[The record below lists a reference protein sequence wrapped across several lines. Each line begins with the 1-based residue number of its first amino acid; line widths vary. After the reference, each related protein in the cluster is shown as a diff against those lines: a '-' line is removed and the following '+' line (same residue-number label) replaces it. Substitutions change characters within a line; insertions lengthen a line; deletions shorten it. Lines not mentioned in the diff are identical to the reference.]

1 VTDLVSADAG
11 DVSRE
16 TCPPAVAVDL
26 LGPAADRLVPYAR
39 LLAGPAIEGGL
50 LGPRERDRLW
60 ERHLLNCAA
69 VAAALPQGAEV
80 VDVGTGAGLPGLV
93 WALLRPDLRVTLVDP
108 QLRRTDFL
116 DHALTELGARSVQ
129 VRRARVQELAGEV
142 AADIVAARALAPL
155 DRLIE
160 WCLPLV
166 RPGGALWALKG
177 ESAAAEVTAAAGA
190 LQRGGV
196 ARTALSAYGEGVL
209 EQPTRVV
216 EVWRPGAGREGG
228 Q

>member
-1 VTDLVSADAG
+1 VS

-16 TCPPAVAVDL
+16 TSPPVAAVDL
-26 LGPAADRLVPYAR
+26 LGPAADRLVPYSR
-39 LLAGPAIEGGL
+39 LLAGPAIERGL

-93 WALLRPDLRVTLVDP
+93 WALLRPDLRVTLVDS
-108 QLRRTDFL
+108 RRRRIDFL
-116 DHALTELGARSVQ
+116 DQARTDLGVRSVQ
-129 VRRARVQELAGEV
+129 VRQARAQELAGAV
-142 AADIVAARALAPL
+142 AADIVTARALAPL
-155 DRLIE
+155 ARLVE
-160 WCLPLV
+160 WCLPLA

-177 ESAAAEVTAAAGA
+177 DSAAAELAAAAGA
-190 LQRGGV
+190 LQRGGA
-196 ARTALSAYGEGVL
+196 ARTALSTYGEGVL

-216 EVWRPGAGREGG
+216 EVWRSREGAR
-228 Q
+228 

>member
-1 VTDLVSADAG
+1 VS

-16 TCPPAVAVDL
+16 TSPPDAAVDL
-26 LGPAADRLVPYAR
+26 LGAAADRLVPYAR
-39 LLAGPAIEGGL
+39 LLAGPAIRRGL

-69 VAAALPQGAEV
+69 VAVALPQGAEV
-80 VDVGTGAGLPGLV
+80 LDIGSGAGLPGLV

-116 DHALTELGARSVQ
+116 DHACAELGVRSVQ
-129 VRRARVQELAGEV
+129 VRRTRAQELAGVVE
-142 AADIVAARALAPL
+142 ADIVAARALAPL
-155 DRLIE
+155 DRLVG

-177 ESAAAEVTAAAGA
+177 ESAAAELAAAADA
-190 LQRGGV
+190 LQRGGA
-196 ARTALSAYGEGVL
+196 ARSALSTYGDGVL

-216 EVWRPGAGREGG
+216 EVWAPRAGHEDA

>member
-1 VTDLVSADAG
+1 MS

-16 TCPPAVAVDL
+16 PSPPAAAVDL
-26 LGPAADRLVPYAR
+26 LGPAADRLVPFFR
-39 LLAGPAIEGGL
+39 LLAGPAIERGL

-93 WALLRPDLRVTLVDP
+93 WALLRPDLRVTLVDSRR
-108 QLRRTDFL
+108 RRTDFL
-116 DHALTELGARSVQ
+116 DQARTDLGVRSVQ
-129 VRRARVQELAGEV
+129 VRQARAQELAGAV
-142 AADIVAARALAPL
+142 AADIVAAGALAPL
-155 DRLIE
+155 DRLVE
-160 WCLPLV
+160 WCLPLA

-177 ESAAAEVTAAAGA
+177 DSAATELAAAAGA
-190 LQRGGV
+190 LQRGG
-196 ARTALSAYGEGVL
+196 ATRTALSTYGEGVL
-209 EQPTRVV
+209 EQPTRVI
-216 EVWRPGAGREGG
+216 EVWRSREGA

>member
-1 VTDLVSADAG
+1 MS

-16 TCPPAVAVDL
+16 TSPPAAAVDL

-39 LLAGPAIEGGL
+39 LLAGPAIERGL

-80 VDVGTGAGLPGLV
+80 LDVGTGAGLPGLV
-93 WALLRPDLRVTLVDP
+93 WALLRPDLGVTLVDS
-108 QLRRTDFL
+108 QRRRTDFL
-116 DHALTELGARSVQ
+116 DQARTELGVGSVQ
-129 VRRARVQELAGEV
+129 VRQARAQELGGAV

-155 DRLIE
+155 DRLVE
-160 WCLPLV
+160 WCLPLA

-177 ESAAAEVTAAAGA
+177 DSAAAELAAAAGA
-190 LQRGGV
+190 LQRGGA
-196 ARTALSAYGEGVL
+196 ARTALSTYGEGVL

-216 EVWRPGAGREGG
+216 EVWRSREGAR
-228 Q
+228 

>member
-1 VTDLVSADAG
+1 MS

-16 TCPPAVAVDL
+16 TSPPAAAVDL
-26 LGPAADRLVPYAR
+26 LGPAADRLVPYLR
-39 LLAGPAIEGGL
+39 LLAGRAIERGL

-69 VAAALPQGAEV
+69 VTAALPQGAEV

-93 WALLRPDLRVTLVDP
+93 WALLRPDLRVTLVDS
-108 QLRRTDFL
+108 RRSRTDFL
-116 DHALTELGARSVQ
+116 NQARTELGLGSVQ
-129 VRRARVQELAGEV
+129 VRQARAQELGGAL

-155 DRLIE
+155 DRLVD
-160 WCLPLV
+160 WCLPLA

-177 ESAAAEVTAAAGA
+177 DSAAAELAAAAGA

-196 ARTALSAYGEGVL
+196 ARTALSTYGEGVL

-216 EVWRPGAGREGG
+216 EVWRSWEGAR
-228 Q
+228 

>member
-1 VTDLVSADAG
+1 MK
-11 DVSRE
+11 R
-16 TCPPAVAVDL
+16 PPPGVAVEL

-39 LLAGPAIEGGL
+39 LLAGPAIERGL

-69 VAAALPQGAEV
+69 VAVALPPGAEV

-93 WALLRPDLRVTLVDP
+93 WALLRPDLRIVLVDP

-116 DHALTELGARSVQ
+116 DQAVAELGVRVQ
-129 VRRARVQELAGEV
+129 VRRARAQELAGEL

-155 DRLIE
+155 ARLVE
-160 WCLPLV
+160 WCLPLA

-177 ESAAAEVTAAAGA
+177 EAAGAELAGSATA
-190 LQRGGV
+190 LQRGGA
-196 ARTALSAYGEGVL
+196 ARTALSTYGEGVL
-209 EQPTRVV
+209 DHPTRVV
-216 EVWRPGAGREGG
+216 EVWRPGAGRGG
-228 Q
+228 TQVRAQ

>member
-1 VTDLVSADAG
+1 MSN
-11 DVSRE
+11 VSRE
-16 TCPPAVAVDL
+16 TSPPAAAVDL

-39 LLAGPAIEGGL
+39 LLAGPAIERGL

-60 ERHLLNCAA
+60 ERHLLNCA
-69 VAAALPQGAEV
+69 VVTAALPQSAEV

-93 WALLRPDLRVTLVDP
+93 WAVLRPDLRVTLVDS
-108 QLRRTDFL
+108 QRRRTDFL
-116 DHALTELGARSVQ
+116 DQARAELGVVGSVQ
-129 VRRARVQELAGEV
+129 IRQARAQELGSAV
-142 AADIVAARALAPL
+142 TADIVAARALAPL
-155 DRLIE
+155 ARLVD

-177 ESAAAEVTAAAGA
+177 ETAAAELAAAAGA
-190 LQRGGV
+190 LQRGGA
-196 ARTALSAYGEGVL
+196 ARTALSTYGEGVL

-216 EVWRPGAGREGG
+216 EVWRSRKGA